1 MFLGEPQATPYDLN
15 FSFLGF
21 PVRVSAWFW
30 LTGLL
35 FGANLITGME
45 KIPPWRAF
53 LLWTA
58 AIFVSILIHE
68 IGHCLAFKKHGL
80 ASRIVLY
87 HFGGLAIPSGWGGRG
102 GRSSAQNPWNQ
113 IEISAAGPML
123 QVLSALAFAAVIG
136 LCGFDPPSLEVF
148 NFLRGF
154 DGILE
159 IANLT
164 GGRMLPID
172 LYFFAYCY
180 TLVSIG
186 WGIFNLLPIY
196 PLDGGQIARNL
207 GILMFGNE
215 GIRYSLMLS
224 IGVGAY
230 VAYTSYTSGSHLMA
244 FMFASFAYSSY
255 QALQASYGSYRP
267 W

>member
-1 MFLGEPQATPYDLN
+1 LFLGEPQTTPYDLN
-15 FSFLGF
+15 FSFFGF
-21 PVRVSAWFW
+21 PVRISAWFW

-35 FGANLITGME
+35 FGANVITNAE
-45 KIPPWRAF
+45 VAPWRAF
-53 LLWTA
+53 LLWTS
-58 AIFVSILIHE
+58 AIFISILIHE
-68 IGHCLAFKKHGL
+68 VGHCLAFKKHGL

-87 HFGGLAIPSGWGGRG
+87 HFGGLAIPSGWGGGG
-102 GRSSAQNPWNQ
+102 GRSSAQNPWSQ
-113 IEISAAGPML
+113 IEISAAGPVL
-123 QVLSALAFAAVIG
+123 QILSAIVLAALIG
-136 LCGFDPPSLEVF
+136 AFGFVPPSLEVF
-148 NFLRGF
+148 PFLGGF
-154 DGILE
+154 DGILSSFQGE
-159 IANLT
+159 KLP
-164 GGRMLPID
+164 PID
-172 LYFFAYCY
+172 LFYFANYY
-180 TLVSIG
+180 VWVSIG

-207 GILMFGNE
+207 GVLMFGNE

-230 VAYTSYTSGSHLMA
+230 VAYTSYTSGSTLMA